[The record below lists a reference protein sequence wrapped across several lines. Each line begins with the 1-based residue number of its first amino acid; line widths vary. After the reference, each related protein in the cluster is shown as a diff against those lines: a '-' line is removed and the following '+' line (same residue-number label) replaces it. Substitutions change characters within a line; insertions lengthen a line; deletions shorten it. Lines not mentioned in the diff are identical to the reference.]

1 MDAATI
7 TGLLPWKVLGG
18 ILAGGV
24 VAGALLLLAGH
35 TEDHLVE
42 ITLTTIAAYGSFM
55 LAEHFEASGVLA
67 ALAAGMVIGNI
78 GWRGYFSESGREHLV
93 SFWEY
98 VAFRGPRP
106 AAGPAAG
113 LHPDRPA

>member
-1 MDAATI
+1 MDPATI
-7 TGLLPWKVLGG
+7 TGLLVWKVLGG
-18 ILAGGV
+18 LLAGGV

-93 SFWEY
+93 SFWGIRRLPGKY
-98 VAFRGPRP
+98 P
-106 AAGPAAG
+106 G